1 MRQPRLALLPAL
13 LLLATLPL
21 AADVRTAPTI
31 DGPPPASIE
40 GTITHVGVPIAS
52 PGPIVT
58 LLGGLVSF
66 DAEGATV
73 RFADGTPGTT
83 ASLAVGQ
90 RIVAFLASPAPPLKA
105 SSIVVFQERAD
116 VTLTGTVGSV
126 DASAGTLGLLGLTL
140 KVTDRTV
147 FGGPWDGSGRAG
159 LDDVKVGDLVLV
171 AAKAET
177 GALVATRV
185 LKLSPTPTPTVRLHG
200 VVASIGTV
208 SWTFTLA
215 DGTATTV
222 KVDARTKIVG
232 EPKVGDEVDVL
243 ARRESD
249 GSLLA
254 VLIQK
259 PVEAPLPTV
268 RHTGT
273 LKSLSPTSA
282 TIGPRGATDG
292 PDISFVL
299 NAQTRLVGDPKVGDD
314 VGVLA
319 QRRADGSLLALVIAK
334 VVGAPPVEE
343 VAFDGVLK
351 GTSAAGSMGAAV
363 WLVDETRVHVTRSTV
378 VRGSPAVG
386 DRVHVEGLRN
396 PDGSVLARLVAKL

>member
-147 FGGPWDGSGRAG
+147 FGGPWDGAGRAG
-159 LDDVKVGDLVLV
+159 LGELKVGDLVLV
-171 AAKAET
+171 AAKAD
-177 GALVATRV
+177 GGVLVATRV
-185 LKLSPTPTPTVRLHG
+185 LKLSPTPTPTVRFHG
-200 VVASIGTV
+200 VVASIGTER
-208 SWTFTLA
+208 WTFKLA
-215 DGTATTV
+215 DGTTTTV

-232 EPKVGDEVDVL
+232 EPRVGDEVDVL

-254 VLIQK
+254 VLIQR
-259 PVEAPLPTV
+259 PVEPPPPTE
-268 RHTGT
+268 RYAGM
-273 LKSLSPTSA
+273 LKELTRTSA
-282 TIGPRGATDG
+282 VVGPRVGDG
-292 PDISFVL
+292 PDWLFVV
-299 NAQTRLVGDPKVGDD
+299 NAETRLVGDPRVGDD

-319 QRRADGSLLALVIAK
+319 LQQADCSLLALVIAK
-334 VVGAPPVEE
+334 VVTVPPGAE
-343 VAFDGVLK
+343 VAFDGLLK
-351 GTSAAGSMGAAV
+351 STSAAGSMGAAV

-396 PDGSVLARLVAKL
+396 PDGSVLAKLVAKL